1 LVVAAADERCP
12 HQLPVAADYCV
23 VHLSKSTE
31 SDLSAAAAAAA
42 GITADVQV
50 IMLFLELHAQCIIII
65 IIITPLDC
73 LRIII
78 H

>member
-1 LVVAAADERCP
+1 MSCGL
-12 HQLPVAADYCV
+12 QLTAV

-50 IMLFLELHAQCIIII
+50 IMLFLELHAV
-65 IIITPLDC
+65 
-73 LRIII
+73 
-78 H
+78 